1 MHGFFKVWSE
11 IVWISYQS
19 HKTQKC
25 TSFQLLFKCRLFEL
39 THYFQKFPSH
49 WNLDN
54 LYIHNVLSHYSS
66 FFSGHDL
73 LLVSTE
79 NGISFESTSIK
90 STENMIHKFGYSHKW
105 SDVTIRTDSVD
116 FHHWFEE
123 ISSMKKGGR
132 RQLDFLQCSSRF
144 SIKSYKAFFDRET
157 IENKKM
163 DTLMKVGKKFFI
175 TKIKLKFFDDEYF
188 FISFCKLL
196 NKKII

>member
-123 ISSMKKGGR
+123 IRHKFQSS
-132 RQLDFLQCSSRF
+132 LF
-144 SIKSYKAFFDRET
+144 SFDLKEET
-157 IENKKM
+157 ICFHVSSE
-163 DTLMKVGKKFFI
+163 
-175 TKIKLKFFDDEYF
+175 
-188 FISFCKLL
+188 
-196 NKKII
+196 IIRFLH